1 MKKISKL
8 KDKDLLEQLESWFS
22 NSVSF
27 EKSWKDKAKEFY
39 KRYHGNQWT
48 EEELSG
54 LQSRGQAP
62 SVFNHIAPA
71 IDSIIG
77 GERLNRPKIKM
88 AGRGL
93 EDERVAEIKTQLY
106 DYITYN
112 SKTDDELDKVIL
124 DSLIAGRGALY
135 ITPEINNEK
144 AEIKHQYI
152 DYRDYFVDAL
162 SKNDSLDDA
171 RYVHVAVFV
180 DSDIVTEMFDKY
192 KEEDTDSTVF
202 AFDGSSE
209 DDMWFEKS
217 DRKRPRLVTTWYR
230 DETGDI
236 STAIWVKGK
245 ILYSKKKPYEMN
257 QFPFAQITYKRELDN
272 SPYGLVRSMVSAQ
285 EEINKRHSKALHY
298 LNSAQVL
305 AEENAFVDW
314 AEAKKT
320 LAMPNGITKLQDG
333 ALGEGRV
340 QVLPTAA
347 LADSHIRLMQV
358 AEQKLLSSAGINP
371 AYVGQSGQY
380 ESAKKANI
388 SINQAQNTLIPFL
401 NKIRMLRYYLAERTM
416 KLVPEFMTDKQV
428 LRIINP
434 DGSYAFMP
442 VNEITLL
449 DDGTIAKINDI
460 TVDDVDIVIEDA
472 PRGLNEK
479 EEQFQQLLVIQG
491 QTQRPIPMEILLRY
505 SSIKDKHQLA
515 KELERHYAL
524 ESQLQQAQAQMQQMA
539 EQIQALG
546 GQVQQKDSQI
556 VQIQTARAVDKEV
569 AKAKDQLGV

>member
-8 KDKDLLEQLESWFS
+8 KDKNLLEQLESWFS

-27 EKSWKDKAKEFY
+27 EKAWKDRAKEFY

-48 EEELSG
+48 DEELSG

-71 IDSIIG
+71 IDSIVG

-135 ITPEINNEK
+135 ITPEVNNDK
-144 AEIKHQYI
+144 TEIKHQYI

-180 DSDIVTEMFDKY
+180 DSDIVTAMFDKY
-192 KEEDTDSTVF
+192 KEDDTDSTVF
-202 AFDGSSE
+202 SFDGSSE

-217 DRKRPRLVTTWYR
+217 DRKRPRLVTTWYK
-230 DETGDI
+230 DENGDV

-298 LNSAQVL
+298 LNSSQVL
-305 AEENAFVDW
+305 AEENAFVNW
-314 AEAKKT
+314 EEAKKT

-388 SINQAQNTLIPFL
+388 SIAQAQNTLIPYL
-401 NKIRMLRYYLAERTM
+401 NKVRMLRYDLAERTM

-460 TVDDVDIVIEDA
+460 TVDDVDIIIEDA

-515 KELERHYAL
+515 KELENYYAI
-524 ESQLQQAQAQMQQMA
+524 EAQLQQAQAQIQQMA

-569 AKAKDQLGV
+569 SKAKEKMGV